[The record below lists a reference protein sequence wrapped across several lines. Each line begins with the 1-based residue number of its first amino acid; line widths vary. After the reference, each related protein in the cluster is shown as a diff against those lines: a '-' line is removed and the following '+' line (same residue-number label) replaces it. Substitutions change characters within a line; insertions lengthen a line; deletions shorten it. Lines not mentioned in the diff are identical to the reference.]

1 MNYYF
6 NLFQKRWKP
15 VIALSLLCSLI
26 SIFVSLLF
34 PFKYRA
40 DTQVLIISKSRYGVD
55 PYTVV
60 KSAERVAEN
69 IIEIMKS
76 SDFYTKVRSQEG
88 FGMDWSSFDRLN
100 ERERRKLWD
109 KTIKPSVVYGTGI
122 LNISVRYK
130 DKEETGL
137 IASAAARAL
146 TEKGWEYVGGDVTI
160 KVINEAMVSK
170 WPATPN
176 FFVNAVL
183 GFLIGALLMTV
194 LLSERDQHKNL
205 F

>member
-1 MNYYF
+1 MSYY
-6 NLFQKRWKP
+6 LHLSKKYWKP
-15 VIALSLLCSLI
+15 VLALSLLCSLI
-26 SIFVSLLF
+26 SVFVSLLF

-88 FGMDWSSFDRLN
+88 YAVDWSSFDQLN
-100 ERERRKLWD
+100 ERERRKLWN
-109 KTIKPSVVYGTGI
+109 KTVKPSVVYGTGI
-122 LNISVRYK
+122 LNISIRYENK
-130 DKEETGL
+130 DAVL
-137 IASAAARAL
+137 LMASAAAQAL
-146 TEKGWEYVGGDVTI
+146 TQKGWEYVGGDVTI
-160 KVINEAMVSK
+160 KIINEAIASR
-170 WPATPN
+170 WPASPN

-183 GFLIGALLMTV
+183 GFVIGALIMIA
-194 LLSERDQHKNL
+194 LLAEREQKKHS